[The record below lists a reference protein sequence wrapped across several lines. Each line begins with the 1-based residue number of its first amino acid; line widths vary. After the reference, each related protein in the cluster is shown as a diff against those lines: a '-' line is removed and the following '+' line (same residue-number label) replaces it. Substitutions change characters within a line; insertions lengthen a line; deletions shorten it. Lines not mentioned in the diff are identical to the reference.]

1 MFLGWDSMKILFIS
15 REQMTLSIDPVLD
28 RLGELSELTVLRF
41 SPDKVRKIKK
51 SLLEIDYSE
60 HDCVVLN
67 IPFRRWYNKKR
78 MLKRFPKLAVY
89 DFDTNRNFLKGDKF
103 YKKYEKFYKKLN
115 HIKLICSGF
124 YNTARY
130 RAMGIDASFISK
142 GYDSGCLCNLMQERD
157 IELGFIGRIEEDL
170 YKDRKVYLKD
180 IEKNLGLQ
188 LLRTETK
195 DEYLQALN
203 RIKIFV
209 SADIGYNEYM
219 AKNFEAMA
227 CGCLLLAKRQENGE
241 EGALGL
247 IDMHNVVLYSDLEDA
262 KEKAQLLMQNDS
274 LVKDIAA
281 RGQKLVEDSLTFR
294 KKGEELYSVLK
305 ETYGE

>member
-1 MFLGWDSMKILFIS
+1 
-15 REQMTLSIDPVLD
+15 MTLSIDAVLD

-41 SPDKVRKIKK
+41 SAEKIKKIKK
-51 SLLEIDYSE
+51 SLLEIDYAQY
-60 HDCVVLN
+60 DCVVLN

-78 MLKRFPKLAVY
+78 IVKRFPKLVVY

-103 YKKYEKFYKKLN
+103 YKKYEKFYKKLS

-124 YNTARY
+124 YNTAKY
-130 RAMGIDASFISK
+130 HEMGVDASFVSK
-142 GYDSGCLCNLMQERD
+142 GYDSDALCNLMQERD
-157 IELGFIGRIEEDL
+157 VELGFIGRIEEDL
-170 YKDRKVYLKD
+170 YKERKVYLKD
-180 IEKNLGLQ
+180 IEKNLGLK

-195 DEYLQALN
+195 EEYLKTLN

-227 CGCLLLAKRQENGE
+227 CGCLLLAKRQGNGE
-241 EGALGL
+241 EEALGL

-262 KEKAQLLMQNDS
+262 KEKARLLMQNDS

-281 RGQKLVEDSLTFR
+281 RGQKLVEESLTFR